1 MADRL
6 TSAVAARLRGLTN
19 SWWFRVLALWA
30 LTRLVAFLG
39 FVWAANQQGPSPWS
53 VSGNPDYFGFLDTWD
68 SEWYRRIFEGGLGGD
83 GGYPLVLPEF
93 PDGAVKQNAWA
104 FLPGYPILMRMVS
117 WVTWGSFDWHILAPT
132 LSLLLS
138 FVFAILLYRL
148 LALRLDQRTAL
159 WSVALVGLWCASPV
173 LQSGY
178 AESLALVL
186 LAGALL
192 SVLRRQYLWSI
203 PWLAA
208 LSITRPG
215 MIAFA
220 AALGGLWLV
229 RYLRDRRGTEL
240 FELGER
246 VELAGVTALSALL
259 GLLWPLVAWLVT
271 GRAKAYEVTE
281 LAWRVVDP
289 DPHLVP
295 FQGWLA
301 LGYRLAGPLGAPLLL
316 AAVVIIAA
324 WAVSTKAMAKLGTEL
339 RLWTGAYLAYLL
351 VVLNAQSSTFRIL
364 LPAFPLLAAFAVFS
378 VRWPRWAKVLLVLAM
393 VGSQVLWLWVCWI
406 YRYPDF
412 TPP

>member
-6 TSAVAARLRGLTN
+6 TSAVAARLRGLTKG
-19 SWWFRVLALWA
+19 WWVRVLAIWA

-53 VSGNPDYFGFLDTWD
+53 PSGNPDYFGFLDTWD
-68 SEWYRRIFEGGLGGD
+68 SEWYRRIFEGGIGGD

-117 WVTWGSFDWHILAPT
+117 WVTWGSFEWHILAPT

-192 SVLRRQYLWSI
+192 SVLRRKYLWSI
-203 PWLAA
+203 PWL
-208 LSITRPG
+208 
-215 MIAFA
+215 
-220 AALGGLWLV
+220 
-229 RYLRDRRGTEL
+229 
-240 FELGER
+240 
-246 VELAGVTALSALL
+246 
-259 GLLWPLVAWLVT
+259 
-271 GRAKAYEVTE
+271 
-281 LAWRVVDP
+281 
-289 DPHLVP
+289 
-295 FQGWLA
+295 
-301 LGYRLAGPLGAPLLL
+301 
-316 AAVVIIAA
+316 
-324 WAVSTKAMAKLGTEL
+324 
-339 RLWTGAYLAYLL
+339 
-351 VVLNAQSSTFRIL
+351 
-364 LPAFPLLAAFAVFS
+364 
-378 VRWPRWAKVLLVLAM
+378 
-393 VGSQVLWLWVCWI
+393 
-406 YRYPDF
+406 
-412 TPP
+412 